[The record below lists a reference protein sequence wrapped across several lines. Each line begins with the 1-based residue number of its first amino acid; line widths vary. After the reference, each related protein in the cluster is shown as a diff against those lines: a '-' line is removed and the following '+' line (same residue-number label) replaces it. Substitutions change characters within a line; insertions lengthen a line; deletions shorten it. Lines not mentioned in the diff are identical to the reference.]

1 MGISPVTIQ
10 TARPTFTAKVQAQAA
25 PQQQAENL
33 TVQPNQYQM
42 KPYQPSFWAKALA
55 NGSWLLETG
64 KHAIKGLMYGAVA
77 GGAATGVAAFLTKG
91 GAAISKTKLGQAV
104 ALTSAGAGLIT
115 GAIFGK
121 KSLGESLKGSV
132 IGGFYGAVAA
142 IPAAIT
148 AVVLHAKG
156 KPLGKGIMIAATIAT
171 AIAGAKV
178 GNYYGNKEAG
188 AIYDGA
194 GRTQWAMGKK

>member
-10 TARPTFTAKVQAQAA
+10 TVKPTFMAQRQTNAA
-25 PQQQAENL
+25 PQQPVENL

-42 KPYQPSFWAKALA
+42 QPYKPGFFAKTLA
-55 NGSWLLETG
+55 SGSWLLETS
-64 KHAIKGLMYGAVA
+64 KHAVKGLMYGAVA

-91 GAAISKTKLGQAV
+91 GAAITKTKLGQAIAV
-104 ALTSAGAGLIT
+104 ASAGAGLVV
-115 GAIFGK
+115 GAVFGK
-121 KSLGESLKGSV
+121 KSFGESIKGTF

-148 AVVLHAKG
+148 AIALHAKG
-156 KPLGKGIMIAATIAT
+156 KPMGKGIMIASTIAT

-178 GNYYGNKEAG
+178 GSYYGNKEAG
-188 AIYDGA
+188 AVYDGA